1 MDTAQSLTFRK
12 LLTEEFKK
20 GASDLHFT
28 VGSRP
33 MARIHGT
40 LQQLEGEELATE
52 KTIQD
57 LVATV
62 LSSEE
67 QKKFEDQRDYITTRV
82 FDERIRC
89 KVHFFHQEGLPSISF
104 RFLSLAPKTLKEL
117 NVPAQ
122 LAQFVTPKE
131 GLLIVTGG
139 YGSGRTTLTS
149 ALLEEINRARVE
161 HIMTIERPIEYNLV
175 GNKSIVN
182 QREVG
187 TDVPD
192 FETAL
197 HYVQEE
203 DVNVL
208 FVSDMPTLD
217 TIRRVLELAGA
228 GLYVITVMNAD
239 SATRALEKI
248 MTLFEE
254 HHQQHIRGL
263 LSDVLIGVVAQA
275 LIPGIG
281 GSVIPVHEVLLNNDS
296 VKSMITTGRL
306 SQLDQL
312 IKSSR
317 STGMMSFDHEL
328 ANLVKSQR
336 ISREHAIQ
344 HARDRATLE
353 TLLRG

>member
-1 MDTAQSLTFRK
+1 MDTAQSLSFRK

-33 MARIHGT
+33 MVRVHGS
-40 LQQLEGEELATE
+40 LQQLETEDLATE
-52 KTIQD
+52 KSIKD
-57 LVATV
+57 LIET
-62 LSSEE
+62 LLSEE
-67 QKKFEDQRDYITTRV
+67 ERKRFEAERDYIITRV

-89 KVHFFHQEGLPSISF
+89 KVHFFHQEGLPSLSF
-104 RFLSLAPKTLKEL
+104 RFLSLGAKTLKEL

-122 LAQFVTPKE
+122 LGQFATKKE

-139 YGSGRTTLTS
+139 YGSGRTTLAS
-149 ALLEEINRARVE
+149 ALLEEINRSRVD

-228 GLYVITVMNAD
+228 GIYVVIVMNAD

-248 MTLFEE
+248 ITLFEE
-254 HHQQHIRGL
+254 HHQPHIRGL
-263 LSDVLIGVVAQA
+263 LADVLIGVIAQA

-281 GSVIPVHEVLLNNDS
+281 GTVIPVHEVLLNNDS
-296 VKSMITTGRL
+296 VKSMITSGRL
-306 SQLDQL
+306 QQLDQL

-328 ANLVKSQR
+328 AGLVRAQR
-336 ISREHAIQ
+336 ISREHALQ
-344 HARDRATLE
+344 YARDRATLE